1 MAYVLPWR
9 RGKLKVLEPE
19 LNMFQPERYETFL
32 RENPGYRWKPFL
44 SEKDVSIN
52 YLEIGVFKG
61 ETIIDMSKSYCKHP
75 ESKMYCVD
83 PWIDYDEYP
92 EYKGKIDIIY
102 KLFVENMNK
111 ENLWDK
117 IIVHRDFSH
126 NVVPTFED
134 NFFDI
139 AFIDGNHES
148 DFVYRD
154 GIMVLQK
161 MKSGGTIIFDDYDW
175 RETKIGIDKFI
186 NENLSKLKNVRSNT
200 FQMFVDK
207 L

>member
-1 MAYVLPWR
+1 MKTIAIFVQHPVCSAQSVNGIVKSLQS
-9 RGKLKVLEPE
+9 K
-19 LNMFQPERYETFL
+19 
-32 RENPGYRWKPFL
+32 YR
-44 SEKDVSIN
+44 
-52 YLEIGVFKG
+52 FKIF
-61 ETIIDMSKSYCKHP
+61 TKH
-75 ESKMYCVD
+75 EV
-83 PWIDYDEYP
+83 
-92 EYKGKIDIIY
+92 
-102 KLFVENMNK
+102 
-111 ENLWDK
+111 
-117 IIVHRDFSH
+117 
-126 NVVPTFED
+126 ED

-148 DFVYRD
+148 DVVYRD